1 MLFTVCSKMA
11 RMASGVTP
19 PTVRNSCHNDYNTSV
34 SLIWPIYCFL
44 FFPLSWFRIDICNAM
59 VINLNFSLNFSIF
72 HIWRPTWGSNKLQI
86 VLLTLNPF
94 SIIIRFKK
102 KVAIQQYMTWPYYEK
117 FNFFIFPGL
126 PQNPK
131 PTRKMGFP

>member
-19 PTVRNSCHNDYNTSV
+19 LTVRNSCHNDYNTSV

-102 KVAIQQYMTWPYYEK
+102 KSCNSTVYDLTILWKVQ
-117 FNFFIFPGL
+117 FFYISRP
-126 PQNPK
+126 PSK
-131 PTRKMGFP
+131 P